1 MSDAAGRP
9 YDATQSSNF
18 DAELNRTTV
27 HDSGIYDPTDTED
40 RIVLMFETAADATAA
55 QARLSEAG
63 IGGRAEVMSHTR
75 DGIDAGTDY
84 EGGEHGVWSFIKSF
98 FTSDSHAHGYAE
110 GVRRGHAL
118 LVVHPDQ
125 GRRLE
130 TVRLLETTGPI
141 DFDARLEEWRSAG
154 WDNLAHGQATAPTA
168 PATGPAQVTV
178 YDTAT
183 HSSHVEERG
192 TTSGAPATGT
202 QPGTGSHPVDYPT
215 IGNTTNRPLPRSS
228 SGEHGK

>member
-168 PATGPAQVTV
+168 PASRTGTGHRVRHRDPQQPRRGAWPA
-178 YDTAT
+178 
-183 HSSHVEERG
+183 
-192 TTSGAPATGT
+192 SGAPATGT
-202 QPGTGSHPVDYPT
+202 QPGSGSHPVDYPT
-215 IGNTTNRPLPRSS
+215 IGNTTNRPTPAF
-228 SGEHGK
+228 E